1 MSDDQK
7 IDMLYDMLKDVQQ
20 TIKDIGKSDSGQD
33 IELALLRD
41 RETRISEEISLI
53 RANLYS
59 IGITLAKNTD
69 LLEEHIAGV
78 NTLKALHLQN
88 VDRIQSLEEP
98 VKFRKILVSK
108 LLKLLGIIATIAGT
122 IAAVFKFIK

>member
-108 LLKLLGIIATIAGT
+108 LLKLLGIIATIAGA